1 MSNWKVYIA
10 DDQTLFRKGMARLV
24 KSFKLVEEVQEAGN
38 GEELLEI
45 VKKQQPDVILMDLE
59 MPVMDGIEAT
69 ERIIAKY
76 PNIKIIVLSMHDSHQ
91 HIYYMMEIGAHAF
104 LLKNAEP
111 EEVEEAISSV
121 IERDFYNNDLV
132 SKVLRD
138 GARNKHK
145 ADQRP
150 LFKQTASLS
159 DREKEVLMLIC
170 RELTMKE
177 IGEKLFLSEKTIQN
191 HRARIMSKLGARN
204 TVGMVKYAYESGMIE

>member
-24 KSFKLVEEVQEAGN
+24 KSFELVSEVREAEN
-38 GEELLEI
+38 GEELLKL
-45 VKKQQPDVILMDLE
+45 VKQEAPDVVLMDLE

-69 ERIIAKY
+69 ERLIAKY
-76 PNIKIIVLSMHDSHQ
+76 PDVKVIVLSMHDTHQ

-121 IERDFYNNDLV
+121 VERDFYNNDLV
-132 SKVLRD
+132 SKALRM
-138 GARNKHK
+138 GAMNKHK
-145 ADQRP
+145 ADLRP
-150 LFKQTASLS
+150 LFKQSASLS

-177 IGEKLFLSEKTIQN
+177 IGEKLSLSEKTIQN
-191 HRARIMSKLGARN
+191 HRARIMAKLGAKN
-204 TVGMVKYAYESGMIE
+204 TVGMVKYAYESGLIE

>member
-24 KSFKLVEEVQEAGN
+24 KSFELVNEVKEAEN
-38 GEELLEI
+38 GEEILQL
-45 VKKQQPDVILMDLE
+45 VKQDPPDVVLMDLE

-69 ERIIAKY
+69 ERLIAKH
-76 PNIKIIVLSMHDSHQ
+76 PDVKVIILSMHDTYQ
-91 HIYYMMEIGAHAF
+91 HIYHMMEIGAHAF

-121 IERDFYNNDLV
+121 VERDFYNNDLV
-132 SKVLRD
+132 SKTLRM
-138 GARNKHK
+138 GAMNKHK
-145 ADQRP
+145 ADSRP
-150 LFKQTASLS
+150 LFKQSTSLS

-177 IGEKLFLSEKTIQN
+177 IGQKLSLSEKTIQN
-191 HRARIMSKLGARN
+191 HRARIMAKLGAKN
-204 TVGMVKYAYESGMIE
+204 TVGMVKYAYESGLIE